1 MGIIQASI
9 PLFFLCI
16 AAELLWA
23 RRRGAALYRLP
34 DALSDLSAGTLSQV
48 AGLFTKLLLL
58 AAYAWT
64 WEHARLQRWLP
75 VPAWPDAPLQGPEG
89 LRWEV
94 AAGWGAAFVLVDLA
108 YYGFHRV
115 SHEVNLFWAGHV
127 VHHSSEE
134 YNLAVALRQ
143 SALGGVL
150 GWVFYTPLAL
160 LGMPWTHL
168 AVCYALNLVYQFWI
182 HTRAIGRLP
191 RALEAVLNT
200 PSHHRVHHGVNPA
213 YQDRNY
219 AGVFIVW
226 DRWFGTF
233 TPEVEAPVYGLTTPL
248 RSWNPL
254 WVQVH
259 GYVEIVRNLW
269 RATSWPDRWRL
280 VFGRPGWRPAA
291 WGGPVVVPP
300 VSPDTFAKFDP
311 EVPPV
316 LRWYALGHFALV
328 TPAALWLLARAN
340 ALPPLQLGAGI
351 FYLALTLTNV
361 GGVLEARRW
370 ARVAEAARLVALGG
384 AGAALWYTR
393 AGGVGPLVLAL
404 AMGSLGVLLA
414 HARHFTVA
422 SAEGM
427 DHHHVPAAGG

>member
-1 MGIIQASI
+1 VGIIQASI

-75 VPAWPDAPLQGPEG
+75 VPAWPDAPLRGPEG

-160 LGMPWTHL
+160 LGMPWTQL

-259 GYVEIVRNLW
+259 GYVEIARNLW

-300 VSPDTFAKFDP
+300 VTPDTFAKYDP
-311 EVPPV
+311 AVPPV
-316 LRWYALGHFALV
+316 LRWYALAQFALV
-328 TPAALWLLARAN
+328 VPAALWLLARAN
-340 ALPPLQLGAGI
+340 TLPPVQLGAGI

-370 ARVAEAARLVALGG
+370 ARVSEAARLVALGG
-384 AGAALWYTR
+384 AGAALWVTG
-393 AGGVGPLVLAL
+393 AGGVGPLLLAL
-404 AMGSLGVLLA
+404 SLGSLALLRGQA
-414 HARHFTVA
+414 GHFTVG

-427 DHHHVPAAGG
+427 DHHHAPAAGG